1 MKRRFNAILC
11 ALGIVA
17 IATPT
22 ILAQNEKKE
31 KYWGRLNGGIESNAA
46 LYKKDENDPDA
57 KNYGDNTYLNLRYNY
72 KNFNAGLQYEL
83 YLPPLKGFSQELK
96 GHGLTHYYLNYSA
109 EKLNVTLGSFY
120 EQFGS
125 GLIFRAYEE
134 RALGINN
141 SLRGLNIKYTPSNW
155 LTLKAMGGQ
164 PRRYMEYADAFMW
177 GGDAELSAIK
187 LFKKESE
194 YDVTLGGS
202 WVSRHNTKTIEESEE
217 PARVD
222 LFSTRAGFYSP
233 SFNLGIEYTGKGM
246 SQTFSPAEGSYPAEA
261 GDALLINA
269 DYIRPNF
276 GISGVF
282 RRIEHMDFR
291 IDNKLEQLYIPIN
304 YVPALTKQHKYTLPG
319 LHPHV
324 TELGGEIGGQVDLF
338 WNISGTALGKYP
350 LKIALNA
357 SHYKSLGNNFKKTM
371 PFFGQDGSNLFS
383 EVALEVG
390 KQINRSIKTT
400 IGLYYQ
406 NKFYISENYD
416 SYIGVIDFLWRAN
429 RKLSLR
435 TELQYMSTEME
446 EKGWLFGL
454 LEVGFAPNWMVYVS
468 DMYNHGGEKKEHFYM
483 AGCSFTYNGLRLTA
497 SYGRSR
503 AGTQCVGG
511 ICRFVPEY
519 TGLMAGLSYTF

>member
-1 MKRRFNAILC
+1 MKKMLKSFFC
-11 ALGIVA
+11 GLGI
-17 IATPT
+17 IAMVTPML
-22 ILAQNEKKE
+22 LAQKKKDE
-31 KYWGRLNGGIESNAA
+31 KYWGRLNGGIESNTG
-46 LYKKDENDPDA
+46 LYKKEEKYPDA
-57 KNYGDNTYLNLRYNY
+57 KNYGNNTFLNLRYSY
-72 KNFNAGLQYEL
+72 KNLNAGLQYEL
-83 YLPPLKGFSQELK
+83 FLPPLKGFSPELE
-96 GHGLTHYYLNYSA
+96 GHGLTQYYLNYGG

-125 GLIFRAYEE
+125 GIIFRAYEE
-134 RALGINN
+134 RALGINT

-164 PRRYMEYADAFMW
+164 PRRYIEYADAIMW
-177 GGDAELSAIK
+177 GGDAELSAVK
-187 LFKKESE
+187 LFKKDSE

-202 WVSRHNTKTIEESEE
+202 WVSRHNTLTVTGSEE
-217 PARVD
+217 PSRID
-222 LFSTRAGFYSP
+222 LFSTRAGFS
-233 SFNLGIEYTGKGM
+233 SSTFNLGLEYTNKGM
-246 SQTFSPAEGSYPAEA
+246 SQSYSPVEDSYPVEA

-291 IDNKLEQLYIPIN
+291 VDNKLQRVYIPIN
-304 YVPALTKQHKYTLPG
+304 YVPALTKQHKYSLPG
-319 LHPHV
+319 LYPHV
-324 TELGGEIGGQVDLF
+324 AELGGELGGQLDLF
-338 WNISGTALGKYP
+338 WNISAEALGKYP
-350 LKIALNA
+350 LKIALNT
-357 SHYKSLGNNFKKTM
+357 SHYRSLGENTNKTM
-371 PFFGQDGSNLFS
+371 PFFGRDGSHLYS

-400 IGLYYQ
+400 VGLYYQ
-406 NKFYISENYD
+406 KKFYESED
-416 SYIGVIDFLWRAN
+416 FESYTAVVDFLWRVN

-435 TELQYMSTEME
+435 TELQHMTTEMK

-468 DMYNHGGEKKEHFYM
+468 DMYNYGGETKEHYYM

-497 SYGRSR
+497 SYGLSR
-503 AGTQCVGG
+503 AGVQCVGG